1 MSAGRRLTRKS
12 EEIAPARLGGA
23 SYILWAGCRPQVR
36 TLRVIGYS
44 GFADD
49 RVASVADVGWE
60 EPIVKRVWTILL
72 ASSWFLLTSAAP
84 AETGLPDTIQLHGF
98 TVEYAESGLEKL
110 QRMQPSLERQMEI
123 VEQSGVPAA
132 TLEFFKSVPVVLVA
146 RMDKGFGYA
155 RRDAAGRQIV
165 ELLAAKLP
173 SDRPIL
179 LHELL
184 HAYHGVKLGPT
195 PMIRDSYRQAV
206 QSGVYGRYAKAHF
219 LEAPN
224 EYFAVIGSIFLYGK
238 RIDQPP
244 FDCRLTA
251 KYQPQFIDFL
261 TEQFGPHPCK

>member
-1 MSAGRRLTRKS
+1 MT
-12 EEIAPARLGGA
+12 PA
-23 SYILWAGCRPQVR
+23 
-36 TLRVIGYS
+36 T
-44 GFADD
+44 
-49 RVASVADVGWE
+49 
-60 EPIVKRVWTILL
+60 
-72 ASSWFLLTSAAP
+72 P
-84 AETGLPDTIQLHGF
+84 AETELPDTIQIHGF
-98 TVEYAESGLEKL
+98 TVEYAGVGFEKL
-110 QRMQPSLERQMEI
+110 QRMQSSLERQMEI
-123 VEQSGVPAA
+123 VEQAGVPAA
-132 TLEFFKSVPVVLVA
+132 TLEFFRSVPVVLVA

-165 ELLAAKLP
+165 EMLAAKLP

-206 QSGVYGRYAKAHF
+206 QSGFYERYAKAHF

-244 FDCRLTA
+244 FDCKLTA
-251 KYQPQFIDFL
+251 KHQPQFIDFL
-261 TEQFGPHPCK
+261 SEQFGPRPCK

>member
-1 MSAGRRLTRKS
+1 M
-12 EEIAPARLGGA
+12 EE
-23 SYILWAGCRPQVR
+23 S
-36 TLRVIGYS
+36 
-44 GFADD
+44 
-49 RVASVADVGWE
+49 
-60 EPIVKRVWTILL
+60 IVKRVWVILT
-72 ASSWFLLTSAAP
+72 ASLWFLMTSTVL
-84 AETGLPDTIQLHGF
+84 AETGLPDTIQIHGF
-98 TVEYAESGLEKL
+98 TVEYAEVGFEKL
-110 QRMQPSLERQMEI
+110 QRMQSSLERQMEI
-123 VEQSGVPAA
+123 VEQADVPAA
-132 TLEFFKSVPVVLVA
+132 TLEFFRSVPVILVA

-155 RRDAAGRQIV
+155 RRDAAGRQTV
-165 ELLAAKLP
+165 EMLAAKLP

-195 PMIRDSYRQAV
+195 PTIRDSYRQAV
-206 QSGVYGRYAKAHF
+206 QSGFYKRYANAHF

-244 FDCRLTA
+244 FDCKLTA